1 MGRGVTLVSPA
12 AEIALEVEEM
22 LARQGVA
29 KHEDREGDYRF
40 YCTGDVET
48 FRTIGARFLQ
58 MPLERVDQVSLDRLR
73 SASPAGSTTEGR
85 AGDTPAP

>member
-1 MGRGVTLVSPA
+1 VAPMLQRAMGRGVTLVSPA

-29 KHEDREGDYRF
+29 QDDDREGDYRF

-48 FRTIGARFLQ
+48 FRAVGARFLQ
-58 MPLERVDQVSLDRLR
+58 MPLERVEQISLGDTDVVE
-73 SASPAGSTTEGR
+73 PAGG
-85 AGDTPAP
+85 APAP